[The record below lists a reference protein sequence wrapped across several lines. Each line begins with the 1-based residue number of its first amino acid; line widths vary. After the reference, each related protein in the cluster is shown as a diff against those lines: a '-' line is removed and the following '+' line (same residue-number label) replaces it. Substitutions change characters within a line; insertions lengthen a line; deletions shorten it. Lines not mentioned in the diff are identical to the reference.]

1 MKQVANDDN
10 NVMSVYTKASEL
22 NTAAGGAIYIVA
34 SLSAILFA
42 CFLVAQR
49 LLTAAQADTVAT
61 ASLLQLG
68 AVAVSVL
75 AFVVFALV
83 DAHPLRFPWLVIL
96 SLVGALIAALS
107 VYIMPSSSSLG
118 VLQGSTLGFDVSSTT
133 TAGLGNT
140 VGAAAI
146 LAIAAAAAAGMDYA
160 TGNMRADRTGAVV
173 SLAACSAIV
182 ASGVLYVLIQLNQV
196 YGIAAAAGGAVAIM
210 ATLFASSWAGA
221 RVANYIG
228 GYRGTKRPAADASV
242 ELAAEQTKTVVSVC
256 MVAAVLLPLYVVYS
270 GKIETMTNGTWDGSK
285 RLQLIV
291 VCTALASLL
300 PAVSLFAASGLV
312 VRANAPSLYTF
323 VATCVLAVAV
333 YTAGILI
340 PWTGGLIWLAILAAL
355 ASLANMVIQQRDGG
369 ERKLSVILML
379 AAGVAVSQMLDN
391 KFIALAPIA
400 LVAFAL
406 FVTGRSITPA
416 AIVAGVV
423 LWSIADNAT
432 TTNVDQSSPSSPP
445 IDPAVLIG
453 RTCMILAAVTLVL
466 TQLFYIASDV
476 LPTILQGLSIFGVTE
491 TKVARGF
498 GAVILVTML
507 SIQTRDITRFLLTA
521 STK

>member
-10 NVMSVYTKASEL
+10 NVMSVYTKTSEL

-118 VLQGSTLGFDVSSTT
+118 VLQGSTLGFDVSSAT

-182 ASGVLYVLIQLNQV
+182 GSGVLYVLIQLNQV

-221 RVANYIG
+221 RLANYIG

-270 GKIETMTNGTWDGSK
+270 GKIETNGTWDESK

-300 PAVSLFAASGLV
+300 PAVSLFAAFGLV

-432 TTNVDQSSPSSPP
+432 TTNVDQSSPSPPP

-453 RTCMILAAVTLVL
+453 RTCMIMAAVTLVL

-491 TKVARGF
+491 TKIARGF
-498 GAVILVTML
+498 GAMILVAML